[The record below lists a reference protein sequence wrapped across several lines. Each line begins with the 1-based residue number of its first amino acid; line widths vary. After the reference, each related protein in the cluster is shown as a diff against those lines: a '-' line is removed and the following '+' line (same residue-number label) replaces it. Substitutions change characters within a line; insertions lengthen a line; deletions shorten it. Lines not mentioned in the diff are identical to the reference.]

1 MKLIVFTLNQQRY
14 ALRLLAVTRV
24 VWAVEIVPLPNAPA
38 IVLGMINVQGRV
50 IPVVDV
56 HKRFGLPPR
65 ELELTDQFRII
76 AQTQRRA
83 VALRV
88 DGVTGLFEF
97 PDEQLVASEK
107 ILPGLEHVQGV
118 MKFAGWD
125 DFRA

>member
-1 MKLIVFTLNQQRY
+1 MKLIVFALNQQRRY

-56 HKRFGLPPR
+56 NKRFGLPPR
-65 ELELTDQFRII
+65 ELELTDQFII

-88 DGVTGLFEF
+88 DGVTGLYEF
-97 PDEQLVASEK
+97 PDE
-107 ILPGLEHVQGV
+107 
-118 MKFAGWD
+118 
-125 DFRA
+125 